1 MLKSRLRVILAEREI
16 KQRELAKKVGISDTT
31 MSALVVG
38 KQLPTLEVAYRIAE
52 ELNMNIMEI
61 WVRLEN

>member
-1 MLKSRLRVILAEREI
+1 MPMLKSRLRVILAEREI

-52 ELNMNIMEI
+52 
-61 WVRLEN
+61 